1 MTSYVSIKEDVFAK
15 LKENLPEIR
24 ERFFVDIIGIFGSV
38 SRGEDTA
45 ESDVDVLYTFSEG
58 KGSYDTFLD
67 LADYL
72 ENLFQRK
79 VDVVSLTYLSPPH
92 VKPYVEPEMILFG
105 SSEAASV

>member
-1 MTSYVSIKEDVFAK
+1 M
-15 LKENLPEIR
+15 R

-45 ESDVDVLYTFSEG
+45 ESDVDVLYKFSER

-79 VDVVSLTYLSPPH
+79 VDVVSLTYLSPH
-92 VKPYVEPEMILFG
+92 VKPYV
-105 SSEAASV
+105 

>member
-1 MTSYVSIKEDVFAK
+1 MTSDVSIKEDVLAR

-45 ESDVDVLYTFSEG
+45 ESDVDVLYKFSEG

-79 VDVVSLTYLSPPH
+79 VDVVSLPT
-92 VKPYVEPEMILFG
+92 
-105 SSEAASV
+105 

>member
-1 MTSYVSIKEDVFAK
+1 MTSDVSIKEDVLAR

-79 VDVVSLTYLSPPH
+79 VDVVSLTYLSPH

>member
-1 MTSYVSIKEDVFAK
+1 MTSYVSIKEDVLAK

-58 KGSYDTFLD
+58 KGHMIH
-67 LADYL
+67 
-72 ENLFQRK
+72 
-79 VDVVSLTYLSPPH
+79 SL
-92 VKPYVEPEMILFG
+92 II
-105 SSEAASV
+105 

>member
-1 MTSYVSIKEDVFAK
+1 
-15 LKENLPEIR
+15 
-24 ERFFVDIIGIFGSV
+24 
-38 SRGEDTA
+38 
-45 ESDVDVLYTFSEG
+45 
-58 KGSYDTFLD
+58 

-79 VDVVSLTYLSPPH
+79 VDVVSLTYLSPH